1 MSAKAKREASASPS
15 AKRMKL
21 DGQPSGTGAH
31 APADGELDED
41 LHSRQLAVYGR
52 ESMRRMA
59 AAEVLILGMKGLGVE
74 VGEALRQPFLS
85 HTRFSQQS
93 LRHILGDVDTSVQS
107 SLYPS
112 VVGHSE
118 TPVLTV
124 ITRSIAAKNVILA
137 GVKAVTLHDAEAV
150 QLPDLGA
157 QFYLAEGDVGSNRA
171 QACQAKLQELNTAV
185 AVSASSDELSEAFLS
200 RYNVRALWSPF
211 CVQSDAL
218 KYSCSMTSSIVMHSD
233 MMFSEGRVRARRW

>member
-74 VGEALRQPFLS
+74 VGEATRRSCLSTKPF
-85 HTRFSQQS
+85 QQS
-93 LRHILGDVDTSVQS
+93 QRHHLGDVDTQ
-107 SLYPS
+107 PS
-112 VVGHSE
+112 
-118 TPVLTV
+118 
-124 ITRSIAAKNVILA
+124 
-137 GVKAVTLHDAEAV
+137 
-150 QLPDLGA
+150 
-157 QFYLAEGDVGSNRA
+157 
-171 QACQAKLQELNTAV
+171 C
-185 AVSASSDELSEAFLS
+185 
-200 RYNVRALWSPF
+200 
-211 CVQSDAL
+211 
-218 KYSCSMTSSIVMHSD
+218 
-233 MMFSEGRVRARRW
+233 RVCIHQW